1 MMEGCGKKS
10 SHLNEDDEDMS
21 RESFISAVISH
32 LEVRGNNSNKMFRQ
46 PVHRP
51 ILLKAFE
58 EDDGSSGKI
67 RGKRVYRALCFD
79 FPNVSSQKLRGLSNI
94 ILQCTKGS
102 EQFPSWFVITSKFL
116 DGILYMGSSSRS
128 CSQDQEAAAREL
140 AAMVLIRT
148 FEKVLDMSE
157 SCARKLFP
165 SCGSLGAGLEN
176 VASHLSN
183 CALVQME
190 SKTWSSMHL
199 TASIF
204 RIVRQL
210 LDADTCKGTWK
221 DEDESGGVRGCWT
234 SYWYLLRDRA
244 THNPNDNMSDLLRA
258 ADDIQGIACWGD
270 DDHQRVFW
278 STLGSLSLS
287 PAVASAGA
295 TAKQAFAS
303 FLERHLKNA
312 LCEIVRIEKR
322 AHAAAANGAN
332 AGKRQWCMLS
342 DHVND
347 LISTFHFLALQGGVN
362 GKRHIQVLSK
372 AGIFRH
378 MLQMWLQAQ
387 TDSSSIVARLV
398 GKDAILDAFLLDC
411 CCRAP
416 RTAAVYAVRVPG
428 VLNAVDELSSDAAY
442 AALWPLVLGV
452 AEDGSLLATASS
464 KWLSLAAKGKD
475 GEYSYYDLDVALSKL
490 VEEPV
495 CSFVATS
502 AAARDALAQPLFTL
516 LSSLKSDLG
525 TMAKCKE
532 NAGEKADRAGK
543 ARRMRLLGRVKRAR
557 EILAGGSAKGA

>member
-1 MMEGCGKKS
+1 
-10 SHLNEDDEDMS
+10 
-21 RESFISAVISH
+21 
-32 LEVRGNNSNKMFRQ
+32 
-46 PVHRP
+46 
-51 ILLKAFE
+51 
-58 EDDGSSGKI
+58 
-67 RGKRVYRALCFD
+67 
-79 FPNVSSQKLRGLSNI
+79 
-94 ILQCTKGS
+94 
-102 EQFPSWFVITSKFL
+102 
-116 DGILYMGSSSRS
+116 
-128 CSQDQEAAAREL
+128 
-140 AAMVLIRT
+140 
-148 FEKVLDMSE
+148 
-157 SCARKLFP
+157 
-165 SCGSLGAGLEN
+165 
-176 VASHLSN
+176 
-183 CALVQME
+183 
-190 SKTWSSMHL
+190 
-199 TASIF
+199 
-204 RIVRQL
+204 
-210 LDADTCKGTWK
+210 
-221 DEDESGGVRGCWT
+221 
-234 SYWYLLRDRA
+234 
-244 THNPNDNMSDLLRA
+244 
-258 ADDIQGIACWGD
+258 
-270 DDHQRVFW
+270 
-278 STLGSLSLS
+278 
-287 PAVASAGA
+287 
-295 TAKQAFAS
+295 
-303 FLERHLKNA
+303 
-312 LCEIVRIEKR
+312 
-322 AHAAAANGAN
+322 
-332 AGKRQWCMLS
+332 MLS